1 VGCSALMEVRIL
13 VGRKNG
19 RMIVIFLVPA
29 LFFYLS
35 VFIYPVFRTFIM
47 SFFAVEAIE
56 QPVSEWSFV
65 GLGNYINLFDI
76 DLFNRSVT
84 NYLTLWLVGGIAVL
98 LLGMIYAV
106 ILTGKVRLKKFFRA
120 VIYIPNVI
128 SAIALGTMWINY
140 VFRDVDGLFDR
151 GAALLGF
158 DTPVMWTGPYLGF
171 WSLLIAYC
179 FGMVG
184 YIMLTFISGIE
195 KISDEYYECAS
206 IEGANIFQQFFFITL
221 PLIKGV
227 IRSNIVIWTVSL
239 GTGVFAWSF
248 MFSPNNLTLPF
259 TMPPNYM
266 REIIFGGRGSALI
279 QRDSGAAAAVGIL
292 IALLV
297 LVISLLSGLIT
308 RKDDIEM

>member
-1 VGCSALMEVRIL
+1 L
-13 VGRKNG
+13 VGRRNR
-19 RMIVIFLVPA
+19 RMIVLFLIPA
-29 LFFYLS
+29 LFFYLM
-35 VFIYPVFRTFIM
+35 VFIYPVFRTFAM

-56 QPVSEWSFV
+56 QPVSEWSFI
-65 GLGNYINLFDI
+65 GIDNYIGLFGI

-84 NYLTLWLVGGIAVL
+84 NYLTLWFVGGIAVL
-98 LLGMIYAV
+98 LLGMTYAV
-106 ILTGKVRLKKFFRA
+106 ILTSGVRLKRFFRA
-120 VIYIPNVI
+120 VIYVPNVI

-140 VFRDVDGLFDR
+140 VYRDIDGLFDR
-151 GAALLGF
+151 GAALFGF
-158 DTPVMWTGPYLGF
+158 EIPIMWTGPYMGF

-206 IEGANIFQQFFFITL
+206 IEGANVFHKLFFITL
-221 PLIKGV
+221 PLIRGV

-266 REIIFGGRGSALI
+266 REIIFGGRGSAVI

-297 LVISLLSGLIT
+297 VVISLLSGLIT

>member
-1 VGCSALMEVRIL
+1 L
-13 VGRKNG
+13 VGRKNK
-19 RMIVIFLVPA
+19 RMIVLFLIPAIFIYVM
-29 LFFYLS
+29 

-56 QPVSEWSFV
+56 QPFYQWTFA
-65 GLGNYINLFDI
+65 GLDNYIGLFGI

-84 NYLTLWLVGGIAVL
+84 NYLTLWFVGGIAVL
-98 LLGMIYAV
+98 FLGMVYAV
-106 ILTGKVRLKKFFRA
+106 ILTSGVRLKRFWRA
-120 VIYIPNVI
+120 VIYLPNVI

-140 VFRDVDGLFDR
+140 VFRDIDGLFDR
-151 GAALLGF
+151 AVNLMGGQ
-158 DTPVMWTGPYLGF
+158 TPVMWTGPYMGL

-195 KISDEYYECAS
+195 KISDEYYESAS
-206 IEGANIFQQFFFITL
+206 IEGANIFHKFFFITL
-221 PLIKGV
+221 PLIRGV
-227 IRSNIVIWTVSL
+227 VRSNIVIWTVSL

-266 REIIFGGRGSALI
+266 REIIFGGRGSAVI
-279 QRDSGAAAAVGIL
+279 QRDSGSAAAVGIL
-292 IALLV
+292 MALLV
-297 LVISLLSGLIT
+297 VVISVAASLIT
-308 RKDDIEM
+308 RRDDVEM